1 VGHFAF
7 RVCKFAMADLQ
18 TTLQLLEQ
26 LLSQGASHQA
36 RFAAPAAVPP
46 AACYGDLISLGSI
59 LTGQSM
65 IQSTNSLLSQLP
77 MTPSNAL
84 PPAFTGQQHLLML
97 PPPARSHSVS
107 QNSCLSTRT
116 TAPGSHHAVSQTLH
130 TGSRRSLSETEK
142 LVVLV
147 KIVLKCLDRSGDPT
161 MKSKVKAIVADCTSR
176 NRMGDPAYTPLRDAC
191 KIRLRR
197 TVGELHWSR
206 VKLLYS
212 RYCLRHGVAGKAEA

>member
-1 VGHFAF
+1 
-7 RVCKFAMADLQ
+7 MADLQ

-26 LLSQGASHQA
+26 LLSHGATHQA

-46 AACYGDLISLGSI
+46 ATYYGDLNSLRSI

-84 PPAFTGQQHLLML
+84 PPTFTGQQHLLML

-107 QNSCLSTRT
+107 QNSCLSTGT
-116 TAPGSHHAVSQTLH
+116 TAPGFPTTAHHAVSHTLH